1 MLGKLVH
8 GFENGA
14 ALKRNFSNENRLAE
28 NSGKKKSFWHEIF
41 LSQKSLSF
49 HN

>member
-8 GFENGA
+8 AFENGA

-28 NSGKKKSFWHEIF
+28 K
-41 LSQKSLSF
+41 
-49 HN
+49 